1 LHRAS
6 SCGIERRPIYRG
18 DARFETGIAPA
29 YDGCGSLLGSRA
41 FAIGI
46 HTASP
51 EDGMKAYHLTAAAL
65 LAGLAMP
72 AHAELLA
79 HKDLS
84 METALEIAT
93 TAIATCKTQ
102 GYRVSATVVGRT
114 GEIIVQLRGD
124 NTGPH
129 TVENSFRK
137 AYTART
143 FRVPSGEIAQR
154 VKDNPTLGLI
164 HLTNV
169 IANQGALP
177 IKVGDDVIG
186 AAGASGAPGG
196 EKDEAC
202 VKAGIDKVAD
212 QLK

>member
-1 LHRAS
+1 VRS
-6 SCGIERRPIYRG
+6 
-18 DARFETGIAPA
+18 FKVQ
-29 YDGCGSLLGSRA
+29 
-41 FAIGI
+41 F
-46 HTASP
+46 
-51 EDGMKAYHLTAAAL
+51 AAAAAIACIQACVMATPANAQL
-65 LAGLAMP
+65 LS
-72 AHAELLA
+72 
-79 HKDLS
+79 HKDLTS
-84 METALEIAT
+84 SIAFTIAQT
-93 TAIATCKTQ
+93 TIDTCKAN
-102 GYRVSATVVGRT
+102 GYAVSVTVVGRA
-114 GEIIVQLRGD
+114 GEIILQVRGD

-143 FRVPSGEIAQR
+143 FRSPSGALVDR
-154 VKDNPTLGLI
+154 LKADPTLGLI

-177 IKVGDDVIG
+177 IKVGDEVIG

-202 VKAGIDKVAD
+202 VKAGLDKVAD